1 MANSNGTINV
11 ATLYEK
17 KLEERFSIGSKTNAY
32 AGKKYDFVGT
42 KSIEIITADRMEM
55 VDYTRTGTSRYGT
68 VYELGDSKQTLT
80 MAKDRAFTFSID
92 AANASDQFNIKQA
105 NARLKD
111 HWDNVV
117 TPEVDKYRLNA
128 WATGHGLSTG
138 NSVLYNATP
147 AALSKANILENIF
160 NASAAMSDELVP
172 TSNRVL
178 FIGELDYVKFQLADQ
193 VVGGAQLN
201 ERAIAQ
207 GYKGTIDGI
216 KIVTVPSTYM
226 PAKTGFIL
234 KWKGATVDP
243 IKLKSMRVHR
253 TPPGID
259 GDLVEGHIYYDSFVL
274 DAKCKGVYAWKTQ
287 AWT

>member
-32 AGKKYDFVGT
+32 ASKKYDFVGT
-42 KSIEIITADRMEM
+42 KSIEVITADRMEM

-68 VYELGDSKQTLT
+68 IYELGDTKQTLT
-80 MAKDRAFTFSID
+80 MSKDRAFTFSID
-92 AANASDQFNIKQA
+92 AANGSDQYNIKQA

-117 TPEVDKYRLNA
+117 TPEVDAYRLNA

-138 NSVLYNATP
+138 KAVLTNATP
-147 AALSKANILENIF
+147 AALTSANILEAIF
-160 NASAAMSDELVP
+160 NASAAMSDALVP
-172 TSNRVL
+172 ATNRVL
-178 FIGELDYVKFQLADQ
+178 FISELEYVKFKLAN
-193 VVGGAQLN
+193 VVIAGAQLN
-201 ERAIAQ
+201 EKAVAR

-216 KIVTVPSTYM
+216 AVVTVPSTYM
-226 PAKTGFIL
+226 PAKTGFII
-234 KWKGATVDP
+234 KQKDATADP
-243 IKLKSMRVHR
+243 IKLKTLRVQR
-253 TPPGID
+253 TPVGID
-259 GDLVEGHIYYDSFVL
+259 GDVVEGHIYYDSFVL
-274 DAKCKGVYAWKTQ
+274 DAKCAGVYVYKTQ